1 MSVSSYLTNLAS
13 TLVLSE
19 LEKTSIAVSTTTLSS
34 RLDNYFGSKIIQHFR
49 FGSSDRGTIL
59 PRKADKNSDIDYMV
73 VFNTFNNPMMPQTY
87 LDYLR
92 SFVTS
97 RYATSEV
104 KQSYPIII
112 LSLNHINFEL
122 VPSIYNHNYGYSIPS
137 PASHW
142 NDWMNTNP
150 SETNKLITNSNKAND
165 FQIKPLV
172 RLIKYWNTSKGSPFT
187 SFSLEK
193 HIVNSSFYGCS
204 KLSDYFYTF
213 WLGFNYSYNSSQ
225 RTQDIVS
232 AAKEHAKTAKI
243 HEDKNMPI
251 YAEYEIKKK
260 MGMCAS
266 ATKYA

>member
-1 MSVSSYLTNLAS
+1 
-13 TLVLSE
+13 
-19 LEKTSIAVSTTTLSS
+19 
-34 RLDNYFGSKIIQHFR
+34 
-49 FGSSDRGTIL
+49 
-59 PRKADKNSDIDYMV
+59 MV
-73 VFNTFNNPMMPQTY
+73 VFDTFNNPMMPQTY

-104 KQSYPIII
+104 KQSYPTIV

-122 VPSIYNHNYGYSIPS
+122 VPSIYNHNYNYGYSIPS

-142 NDWMNTNP
+142 SDWMSTNP
-150 SETNKLITNSNKAND
+150 SETNKLITDINKAND

-193 HIVNSSFYGCS
+193 YIVNSSFYGCS

-225 RTQDIVS
+225 RTKDIVS
-232 AAKEHAKTAKI
+232 AAKEHARKAKI
-243 HEDKNMPI
+243 YEDRNMSI
-251 YAEYEIKKK
+251 YAESEIKKIIPEL
-260 MGMCAS
+260 
-266 ATKYA
+266 